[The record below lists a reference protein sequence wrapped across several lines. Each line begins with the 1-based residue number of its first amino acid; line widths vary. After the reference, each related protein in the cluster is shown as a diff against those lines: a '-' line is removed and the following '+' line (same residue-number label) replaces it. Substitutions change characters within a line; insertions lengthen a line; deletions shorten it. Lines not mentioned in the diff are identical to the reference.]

1 MSTFVTRRAAFGIAA
16 TAALASLTACASD
29 IRPLSD
35 PSVLDAQRVYK
46 GDLKFNNYES
56 RGTYVPATSSKKAE
70 NPPKPIPPAKMR
82 AKTTEGMYAAI
93 GFWVASFNYL
103 MLSGDIEPFK
113 TVDINRNDIYKA
125 EAFAELYKN
134 NTGWMYG
141 ADAPVS
147 ADLTEDAPEKV
158 NEHQYYRW
166 RATSRYHKKTT
177 IHYTDGRE
185 VPIASLN
192 GNSGDYDF
200 FFALKYQD
208 GAWTVWNERVKL
220 TPISPTSS
228 ANGSGTSV

>member
-35 PSVLDAQRVYK
+35 PSTPEEQRSYK
-46 GDLKFNNYES
+46 GELKFNSYES

-103 MLSGDIEPFK
+103 ILSGDIEPFK
-113 TVDINRNDIYKA
+113 AVDINRNDIYKA
-125 EAFAELYKN
+125 EAFSKLYKS

-147 ADLTEDAPEKV
+147 ANLTEDAPEQV
-158 NEHQYYRW
+158 NEHQYRW

-185 VPIASLN
+185 LPMTSLD
-192 GNSGDYDF
+192 GNTGDYDF

-208 GAWTVWNERVKL
+208 GAWTVRNEPAKL
-220 TPISPTSS
+220 TTSS
-228 ANGSGTSV
+228 PSSSASSSGTSI

>member
-35 PSVLDAQRVYK
+35 PSTPEEQHSYK
-46 GDLKFNNYES
+46 GELKFNSYES

-103 MLSGDIEPFK
+103 ILSGDIEPFMA
-113 TVDINRNDIYKA
+113 VDINRNDIYKA
-125 EAFAELYKN
+125 EAFAELYKS

-147 ADLTEDAPEKV
+147 ANLTEDAPEQV
-158 NEHQYYRW
+158 NEHQYRW

-185 VPIASLN
+185 LPMTSLD
-192 GNSGDYDF
+192 GNTGDYDF

-220 TPISPTSS
+220 APISPTSS
-228 ANGSGTSV
+228 ASSSGASV

>member
-35 PSVLDAQRVYK
+35 PSTPKEQRSYK
-46 GDLKFNNYES
+46 GELKFNSYES

-103 MLSGDIEPFK
+103 ILSGDIEPFMA
-113 TVDINRNDIYKA
+113 VDINRNDIYKA
-125 EAFAELYKN
+125 EAFSKLYKS

-147 ADLTEDAPEKV
+147 ANLTEDAPEQV
-158 NEHQYYRW
+158 NEHQYRW

-185 VPIASLN
+185 LTMASLSS
-192 GNSGDYDF
+192 GPGDYEF
-200 FFALKYQD
+200 FFILEYQD
-208 GAWTVWNERVKL
+208 GAWTVRNEPAKL
-220 TPISPTSS
+220 TTSS
-228 ANGSGTSV
+228 PSSSASSSGTSI

>member
-35 PSVLDAQRVYK
+35 PSTPKEQRSYK
-46 GDLKFNNYES
+46 GELKFNSYES

-103 MLSGDIEPFK
+103 ILSGDIEPFMA
-113 TVDINRNDIYKA
+113 VDINRNDIYKA
-125 EAFAELYKN
+125 EAFSKLYKS

-147 ADLTEDAPEKV
+147 ANLTEDAPEQV
-158 NEHQYYRW
+158 NEHQYRW

-185 VPIASLN
+185 LTMASLSS
-192 GNSGDYDF
+192 GPGDYEF
-200 FFALKYQD
+200 FFILEYQD
-208 GAWTVWNERVKL
+208 GAWTVRNEPAKL
-220 TPISPTSS
+220 TTSS
-228 ANGSGTSV
+228 PNSSASSSGAPV

>member
-16 TAALASLTACASD
+16 IAALASLTACASD

-35 PSVLDAQRVYK
+35 PSVLDTQRVYK
-46 GDLKFNNYES
+46 GELKFNNYES
-56 RGTYVPATSSKKAE
+56 RGTYVPATSSKMAE

-228 ANGSGTSV
+228 ASGSGTSV

>member
-35 PSVLDAQRVYK
+35 PSVLDTQRVYK
-46 GDLKFNNYES
+46 GELKYNNYES

-177 IHYTDGRE
+177 IHYIDGRE

-228 ANGSGTSV
+228 ASGSGTSV

>member
-35 PSVLDAQRVYK
+35 PSTPEEQRSYK
-46 GDLKFNNYES
+46 GELKFNSYES

-103 MLSGDIEPFK
+103 ILSGDIEPFK
-113 TVDINRNDIYKA
+113 AVDINRNDIYKA
-125 EAFAELYKN
+125 EAFSKLYKS

-147 ADLTEDAPEKV
+147 ANLTEDAPEQV
-158 NEHQYYRW
+158 NEHQYRW

-185 VPIASLN
+185 LTMASLSS
-192 GNSGDYDF
+192 GPGDYEF
-200 FFALKYQD
+200 FFILEYQD
-208 GAWTVWNERVKL
+208 GAWTVRNEPAKL
-220 TPISPTSS
+220 SSSS
-228 ANGSGTSV
+228 ASSSGSSSGVSV

>member
-35 PSVLDAQRVYK
+35 PSTPEEQRSYK
-46 GDLKFNNYES
+46 GELKFNSYES

-103 MLSGDIEPFK
+103 ILSGDIEPFK
-113 TVDINRNDIYKA
+113 AVDINRNDIYKA
-125 EAFAELYKN
+125 EAFSKLYKS

-147 ADLTEDAPEKV
+147 ANLTEDAPEQV
-158 NEHQYYRW
+158 NEHQYRW

-185 VPIASLN
+185 LTMASLSS
-192 GNSGDYDF
+192 GPGDYEF
-200 FFALKYQD
+200 FFILEYQN
-208 GAWTVWNERVKL
+208 GAWTVRNEPAKL
-220 TPISPTSS
+220 SSSS
-228 ANGSGTSV
+228 ASSSGSSSGVSV

>member
-16 TAALASLTACASD
+16 TAALASLAACASD

-35 PSVLDAQRVYK
+35 PSVLDTQRVYE
-46 GDLKFNNYES
+46 GELKFNNYES

-228 ANGSGTSV
+228 ASGSGTSV

>member
-35 PSVLDAQRVYK
+35 PSILDAQRVYK

-56 RGTYVPATSSKKAE
+56 QGTYIPATHEKRAE
-70 NPPKPIPPAKMR
+70 NPRKPLRPANMSN
-82 AKTTEGMYAAI
+82 KTKGGMYAAI

-103 MLSGDIEPFK
+103 ILSGDIEPFMA
-113 TVDINRNDIYKA
+113 VDINRNDIYKA
-125 EAFAELYKN
+125 EAFAELYKS

-141 ADAPVS
+141 ADVPVS
-147 ADLTEDAPEKV
+147 ANLTEDAPEQV
-158 NEHQYYRW
+158 NEHQYRW

-185 VPIASLN
+185 LPMTSLD
-192 GNSGDYDF
+192 GNTGDYDF

-220 TPISPTSS
+220 APISPTSS
-228 ANGSGTSV
+228 ASSSGASV

>member
-16 TAALASLTACASD
+16 IAALASLTACASD

-35 PSVLDAQRVYK
+35 PSVLDTQRVYK
-46 GDLKFNNYES
+46 GELKFNNYES

-228 ANGSGTSV
+228 ASGSGTSV

>member
-56 RGTYVPATSSKKAE
+56 QGTYIPATHEKRAE
-70 NPPKPIPPAKMR
+70 NPRKPLRPANMSN
-82 AKTTEGMYAAI
+82 KTKGGMYAAI

-103 MLSGDIEPFK
+103 ILSGDIEPFMA
-113 TVDINRNDIYKA
+113 VDINRNDIYKA
-125 EAFAELYKN
+125 EAFAELYKS

-141 ADAPVS
+141 ADVPVS
-147 ADLTEDAPEKV
+147 ANLTEDAPEQV
-158 NEHQYYRW
+158 NEHQYRW

-185 VPIASLN
+185 LPMTSLD
-192 GNSGDYDF
+192 GNTGDYDF

-220 TPISPTSS
+220 APISPTSS
-228 ANGSGTSV
+228 ASSSGTSV

>member
-29 IRPLSD
+29 IRPLSNQST
-35 PSVLDAQRVYK
+35 PGEQRSYK
-46 GDLKFNNYES
+46 GELKFNGYES

-70 NPPKPIPPAKMR
+70 NPPKPVPPAEMK

-93 GFWVASFNYL
+93 NYWLASFNYL
-103 MLSGDIEPFK
+103 MITGDIEPFK
-113 TVDINRNDIYKA
+113 AVDINRNDIYKA
-125 EAFAELYKN
+125 GPFVEFYEK

-147 ADLTEDAPEKV
+147 ANLTEDAPEQV
-158 NEHQYYRW
+158 NEHQYRW

-185 VPIASLN
+185 LPMTLSL
-192 GNSGDYDF
+192 
-200 FFALKYQD
+200 
-208 GAWTVWNERVKL
+208 
-220 TPISPTSS
+220 IHI
-228 ANGSGTSV
+228 

>member
-56 RGTYVPATSSKKAE
+56 QGTYIPATHEKRAE
-70 NPPKPIPPAKMR
+70 NPRKPLRPANMSN
-82 AKTTEGMYAAI
+82 KTKGGMYAAI

-103 MLSGDIEPFK
+103 ILSGDIEPFMA
-113 TVDINRNDIYKA
+113 VDINRNDIYKA
-125 EAFAELYKN
+125 EAFAELYKS

-141 ADAPVS
+141 ADVPVS
-147 ADLTEDAPEKV
+147 ANLTEDAPEQV
-158 NEHQYYRW
+158 NEHQYRW

-185 VPIASLN
+185 LPMTSLD
-192 GNSGDYDF
+192 GNTGDYDF

-220 TPISPTSS
+220 APISPTSS
-228 ANGSGTSV
+228 ASSSGASV

>member
-1 MSTFVTRRAAFGIAA
+1 MPTFITRRTALAVTAA
-16 TAALASLTACASD
+16 AALASLTACASD

-35 PSVLDAQRVYK
+35 PSTADAQRSYK
-46 GDLKFNNYES
+46 GELKYNNYES

-134 NTGWMYG
+134 NTGWMYS

-147 ADLTEDAPEKV
+147 ADLTEDAPKKV

-228 ANGSGTSV
+228 ASGSGTSV

>member
-16 TAALASLTACASD
+16 TAALTSLTACTSD
-29 IRPLSD
+29 IRPLSNQ
-35 PSVLDAQRVYK
+35 STADAQRSYK
-46 GDLKFNNYES
+46 GELKFNSYES
-56 RGTYVPATSSKKAE
+56 RGTYVPATSSMKAE

-228 ANGSGTSV
+228 ASGSGTSV

>member
-1 MSTFVTRRAAFGIAA
+1 MSTFVTRRSAFGIAA

-35 PSVLDAQRVYK
+35 QSTPEEQRSYK
-46 GDLKFNNYES
+46 GELKFNGYES

-70 NPPKPIPPAKMR
+70 NPPKPVPPAEMK

-93 GFWVASFNYL
+93 NYWLASFNYL
-103 MLSGDIEPFK
+103 MITGDIEPFK
-113 TVDINRNDIYKA
+113 AVDINRNDIYKA
-125 EAFAELYKN
+125 EPFVEFYEK
-134 NTGWMYG
+134 NTGWVYG
-141 ADAPVS
+141 TDAPFS
-147 ADLTEDAPEKV
+147 AELTEDAPEQV
-158 NEHQYYRW
+158 NEHQYRW

-185 VPIASLN
+185 LPMTSLD
-192 GNSGDYDF
+192 GNTGDYDF

-220 TPISPTSS
+220 APISPTSS
-228 ANGSGTSV
+228 ASSSGASV

>member
-1 MSTFVTRRAAFGIAA
+1 MSTFVTRRSAFGIAA

-35 PSVLDAQRVYK
+35 PSILDAQRVYK

-56 RGTYVPATSSKKAE
+56 QGTYIPATSSKKAE
-70 NPPKPIPPAKMR
+70 NPPKPVPPAEMK
-82 AKTTEGMYAAI
+82 AETTEGMYAAI
-93 GFWVASFNYL
+93 SFWLASFNYL
-103 MLSGDIEPFK
+103 MITGDIEPFK
-113 TVDINRNDIYKA
+113 AVDINRNDIYKA
-125 EAFAELYKN
+125 EAFSKLYKS

-147 ADLTEDAPEKV
+147 ANLTEDAPEQV
-158 NEHQYYRW
+158 NEHQYRW

-185 VPIASLN
+185 LPMTSLD
-192 GNSGDYDF
+192 GNTGDYDF

-220 TPISPTSS
+220 APISPTSS
-228 ANGSGTSV
+228 ASSSGASV

>member
-29 IRPLSD
+29 IRPLSN
-35 PSVLDAQRVYK
+35 PSTADAQRSYK
-46 GDLKFNNYES
+46 GELKYNNYES
-56 RGTYVPATSSKKAE
+56 RGTYVPATSSMKAE
-70 NPPKPIPPAKMR
+70 NPPKPVPPAEMK

-93 GFWVASFNYL
+93 GFWLASFNYL
-103 MLSGDIEPFK
+103 MITGDIEPLK
-113 TVDINRNDIYKA
+113 VVDTNQNDIYKV
-125 EAFAELYKN
+125 EPFVEFYEKN
-134 NTGWMYG
+134 SGWVYG
-141 ADAPVS
+141 TDAPVS

-185 VPIASLN
+185 VPITSLN

-228 ANGSGTSV
+228 ASGSGTSV